1 MVQSKS
7 RRKVIKALAKGQV
20 TIPREFREALEISP
34 DTLLSITMVDDH
46 LEIMPLRQG
55 QETLRHYAQEE
66 IIRFLQ
72 EDKIDRQ
79 TADKVRKLIQQGA
92 L

>member
-20 TIPREFREALEISP
+20 TIPREFREALEINP
-34 DTLLSITMVDDH
+34 DTLLSITMVGDH

-55 QETLRHYAQEE
+55 QETLRHYTQEE
-66 IIRFLQ
+66 ITRFLE
-72 EDKIDRQ
+72 EDKIDRK
-79 TADKVRKLIQQGA
+79 TADKVRKLIQHGGT
-92 L
+92 

>member
-1 MVQSKS
+1 MVQEKL
-7 RRKVIKALAKGQV
+7 RRKVIKTLAKGQV
-20 TIPREFREALEISP
+20 TIPREFREALEINP
-34 DTLLSITMVDDH
+34 DTLLSIAIVGDH

-55 QETLRHYAQEE
+55 QEDLRRYPQEE
-66 IIRFLQ
+66 ITRFLE

-79 TADKVRKLIQQGA
+79 TADKVRKLIQRGE